1 MPTGPHTYHKGLNR
15 PLLSSRLA
23 QSPHQQDVPD
33 LERPFKN
40 TKGKKHRGRHTQTE
54 DKEKEA
60 RQILSE
66 QSEAWPAS
74 PPKASTGF
82 PPRSNTYL
90 IIGLQNHLT
99 RCGILKSMSDY
110 EDFWKLVQEE
120 ALRVE
125 TKEKLQKI
133 QFKLMNPR
141 PRPPAASRRKETRML
156 FSTVQDSGACQGTQ
170 QDHRGRAQE
179 AVEDGPEKERKNQGR
194 HQPGLE
200 PLKHPG
206 ATASLLARLTEL
218 RKRCQQ
224 REAAQRLHRG
234 PEENKITCK
243 TKTDSQ
249 SKMYLSRL
257 YQMYFTSL
265 ANMEFS
271 RRLLERDGRFAD
283 MDAEYGARSLLD
295 YMVPR
300 GRTLADVPPREPGE
314 EDTPA
319 PGQQPRAGPA
329 LRFLKC
335 QSPRSPQG
343 SPHLKT
349 GRHQVTLC
357 ATSKLSEHKRGTLAL
372 AGGTTEH
379 VRGKLAPAG
388 VTPDPRP
395 TAPLTL
401 AHVIQTHPVVEAKT
415 ASRYWVNYVDEE

>member
-1 MPTGPHTYHKGLNR
+1 MALILKD
-15 PLLSSRLA
+15 RLKT
-23 QSPHQQDVPD
+23 P
-33 LERPFKN
+33 
-40 TKGKKHRGRHTQTE
+40 KKHRGRHTQEE

-60 RQILSE
+60 QQILPE
-66 QSEAWPAS
+66 QSEAWPVS

-90 IIGLQNHLT
+90 IIGLQNELT
-99 RCGILKSMSDY
+99 KRGILKNTSDY

-120 ALRVE
+120 ALGVE

-133 QFKLMNPR
+133 KFKLMNTR

-156 FSTVQDSGACQGTQ
+156 VSTDQDSGACQGT

-179 AVEDGPEKERKNQGR
+179 AVEDGPEKERKKQGQ

-200 PLKHPG
+200 PLKHPED
-206 ATASLLARLTEL
+206 TVSLLARLTEW

-224 REAAQRLHRG
+224 REAAWRLHRG
-234 PEENKITCK
+234 PEENKIMCK
-243 TKTDSQ
+243 AKTDSQ
-249 SKMYLSRL
+249 SKMYLNRL

-271 RRLLERDGRFAD
+271 RRLLERDGHFAD
-283 MDAEYGARSLLD
+283 MDAEYRARSLLD
-295 YMVPR
+295 YMIPR
-300 GRTLADVPPREPGE
+300 GHTLADLPPREPGE
-314 EDTPA
+314 ENSPA

-329 LRFLKC
+329 LQFLKC
-335 QSPRSPQG
+335 QSPRSPQR

-349 GRHQVTLC
+349 GRHLC
-357 ATSKLSEHKRGTLAL
+357 GTSKLSEHKRGTLA
-372 AGGTTEH
+372 
-379 VRGKLAPAG
+379 PAG
-388 VTPDPRP
+388 VTPGPRL

-401 AHVIQTHPVVEAKT
+401 AHMIRTHPVVEAKT

>member
-170 QDHRGRAQE
+170 
-179 AVEDGPEKERKNQGR
+179 
-194 HQPGLE
+194 
-200 PLKHPG
+200 
-206 ATASLLARLTEL
+206 SLLARLTEL

-401 AHVIQTHPVVEAKT
+401 AHVIQTHPVVVTPSCRARPVNLDDGDGQT
-415 ASRYWVNYVDEE
+415 DSTVGSSSSRAH